1 MAQMNISVPEQL
13 KSWAEARVAEG
24 RHSSTSDYVRDLI
37 RRDQEEEEAWRAL
50 KAAVDEGFESPETD
64 ATIESI
70 IADGLA
76 RHARS

>member
-1 MAQMNISVPEQL
+1 MAQMNISIPEQL
-13 KSWAEARVAEG
+13 KSWAEGRVAEG

-64 ATIESI
+64 ATTDEIFAEV
-70 IADGLA
+70 LA
-76 RHARS
+76 RHRK

>member
-1 MAQMNISVPEQL
+1 MAQMNISIPDQL
-13 KSWAEARVAEG
+13 KGWAESRVAEG

-64 ATIESI
+64 ATIDSI

-76 RHARS
+76 RNARR